1 MAKAPASSKT
11 PSAQKTRFEDA
22 LKRLEGVVEQLE
34 DGEIAL
40 EEALKLFE
48 EGVRLSRVCAKKL
61 DEAEKKIEI
70 LSRDE
75 DGKVR
80 TRPFGDDGE
89 DPG

>member
-1 MAKAPASSKT
+1 MAKAPASSKSL
-11 PSAQKTRFEDA
+11 SAQKTRFEDA

-48 EGVRLSRVCAKKL
+48 EGVRLSRVCANKL
-61 DEAEKKIEI
+61 DEAEKKIET

-80 TRPFGDDGE
+80 TRPFGADGE

>member
-1 MAKAPASSKT
+1 MAKAPASSKS

-48 EGVRLSRVCAKKL
+48 EGVRLARVCAKKL